1 MTYGIRAKMIACL
14 FTSNLDFKVHNT
26 LLLTQG
32 VSILHDE
39 ELVVAVLAA
48 GASAAEFLRSIC

>member
-1 MTYGIRAKMIACL
+1 MICAKMIACL

-26 LLLTQG
+26 LLLIQE

-39 ELVVAVLAA
+39 ELVVTDLAA
-48 GASAAEFLRSIC
+48 GASAAGFLRRIY

>member
-1 MTYGIRAKMIACL
+1 MIACL